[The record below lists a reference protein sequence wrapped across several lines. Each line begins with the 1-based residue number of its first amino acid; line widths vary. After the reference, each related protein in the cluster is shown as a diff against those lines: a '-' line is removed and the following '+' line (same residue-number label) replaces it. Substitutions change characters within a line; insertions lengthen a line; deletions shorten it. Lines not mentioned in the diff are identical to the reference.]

1 MRKAF
6 IETIVNLAENDERIY
21 LLVADIG
28 FGLTKPFSEKYPARF
43 INVGVAE
50 QNMIGVAT
58 GLALSGKIV
67 FVYSIANF
75 PTLRCLE
82 QIRNDICYHDVNVNI
97 VAGNTGLAYGA
108 LGYTHHAVEDIAVM
122 RALPNMQVIA
132 PSGISE
138 VKMATRA
145 IYESPHPCYLRLG
158 VVDGDVPESPEFQ
171 IGKAVTVLAGEK
183 VVLISTG
190 SMLGITMQVADKLS
204 EMDIRSM
211 VVNMPTIKPLDTD
224 VVKRL
229 AKSMKLIVT
238 IEEHSIIGGLGS
250 AVSEVLARMSSCAVL
265 KIMGIKEPCDTY
277 VGGRQTLLERNGLDA
292 GSIAGIVY
300 DSLRMK

>member
-1 MRKAF
+1 MRNAF
-6 IETIVNLAENDERIY
+6 IETLVELAEKDKRIY

-28 FGLTKPFSEKYPARF
+28 FGLTKPFSEKYPDRF

-50 QNMIGVAT
+50 QNMICIAT

-82 QIRNDICYHDVNVNI
+82 QIRNDVCYHDVNVNI
-97 VAGNTGLAYGA
+97 VAGSTGFTYGA
-108 LGYTHHAVEDIAVM
+108 LGYTHHAVEDIAIM
-122 RALPNMQVIA
+122 RVLPNMQIIA
-132 PSGISE
+132 PSSALE

-145 IYESPHPCYLRLG
+145 IYESSHPCYLRLG
-158 VVDGDVPESPEFQ
+158 VVDDEVSESSGFQ
-171 IGKAVTVLAGEK
+171 IGKAITVLDGDD

-190 SMLGITMQVADKLS
+190 SMLGITMQVVDKFS
-204 EMDIRSM
+204 EMNIHPL
-211 VVNMPTIKPLDTD
+211 VLNMHTIKPLDID
-224 VVKRL
+224 IIKEL
-229 AKSMKLIVT
+229 SQSMKLIVT

-250 AVSEVLARMSSCAVL
+250 AVSEILSTIPSHAVL
-265 KIMGIKEPCDTY
+265 KIMGIKEPCGMY
-277 VGGRQTLLERNGLDA
+277 VGDRSELLRRNMLDA
-292 GSIAGIVY
+292 DSITRTVY